1 MRLADMADWR
11 TAPGRLLRWTPT
23 PAAREAASNAPVD
36 PGPPSDLQADHLGAF
51 KERGRNRA
59 WTGVATDV
67 DGDLDREAMTRALRR
82 LVRAHGGFRTFFDL
96 SGPDPVRHLVPAE
109 AVDFQVE
116 EVPAPSGEWDAAL
129 QEHLTARFD
138 EECTPD
144 SWPGFAFGVVERPGG
159 FGLFWGCDHA
169 FTDGASQIL
178 LGSELADLYAAE
190 LAEPGGPEVVAGAL
204 PKPEERGDF
213 RDHVEE
219 ERKAATR
226 FSPES
231 PEIREWVRM
240 VSDNGNRLPRFPL
253 PLGLAEGGKA
263 PVRIRTLTYLEG
275 DELAAFD
282 RACKA
287 AGARISGG
295 VFAAVAATE
304 RMLAGRDRYF
314 GMTVLSTRDRGPHS
328 RSQGWF
334 CTFAPVEFEVTDAGF
349 GELANRA
356 QDALRQAK
364 ELSRAPIHLVVDT
377 LLRSGTCT
385 PADLG
390 SPQLLS
396 YLDLRWFPGAGRPAD
411 ERGVH
416 FTGTGRT
423 SNASMW
429 INRDADRLYLLAQVP
444 DTEQAHESVDTYHR
458 HLREVF
464 QDAAGQE
471 SSTGA
476 TLLLDGP

>member
-1 MRLADMADWR
+1 MKLAAMADWR
-11 TAPGRLLRWTPT
+11 TAPGRVLRWSPT
-23 PAAREAASNAPVD
+23 PAARVAAADAPVD
-36 PGPPSDLQADHLGAF
+36 PGPPSDLQSDHLGAF
-51 KERGRNRA
+51 RALGRNRA

-67 DGDLDREAMTRALRR
+67 DGDLDRDAMTRALRR
-82 LVRAHGGFRTFFDL
+82 LVRTHGGFRTWFDL
-96 SGPDPVRHLVPAE
+96 SGPEPVRHLVPAE
-109 AVDFQVE
+109 AVDFEVE
-116 EVPAPSGEWDAAL
+116 EVPVDGGDWDAAL
-129 QEHLTARFD
+129 QEHLTSRFD

-190 LAEPGGPEVVAGAL
+190 LAAPGGPEVVEGAL

-213 RDHVEE
+213 RDYVEE
-219 ERKAATR
+219 QRKAATD
-226 FSPES
+226 FTAES
-231 PEIREWVRM
+231 PEVREWLRM
-240 VSDNGNRLPRFPL
+240 VSSHGNRLPRFPL
-253 PLGLAEGGKA
+253 PLGLEEGEKA
-263 PVRIRTLTYLEG
+263 PVRIRTLTFLEG
-275 DELAAFD
+275 DEVTAFD

-295 VFAAVAATE
+295 VFAAVAAAE
-304 RMLAGRDRYF
+304 RELAGRDHYF
-314 GMTVLSTRDRGPHS
+314 GMTVLSTRDRGPYS

-334 CTFAPVEFEVTDAGF
+334 CTFAPVEFEVGDAGF
-349 GELANRA
+349 GELAHRA
-356 QDALRQAK
+356 QDALRHAK
-364 ELSRAPIHLVVDT
+364 QLARAPIHLVVDT
-377 LLRSGTCT
+377 LLRTGTCT
-385 PADLG
+385 PADIG

-429 INRDADRLYLLAQVP
+429 INRDADSLYLLAQVP
-444 DTEQAHESVDTYHR
+444 DTAQARETVETYHGR
-458 HLREVF
+458 LREIF
-464 QDAAGQE
+464 RSAAG
-471 SSTGA
+471 
-476 TLLLDGP
+476 